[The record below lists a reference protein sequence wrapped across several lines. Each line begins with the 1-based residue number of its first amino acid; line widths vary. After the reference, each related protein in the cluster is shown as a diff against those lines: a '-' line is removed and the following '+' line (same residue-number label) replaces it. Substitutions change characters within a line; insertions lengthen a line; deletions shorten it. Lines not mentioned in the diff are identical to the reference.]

1 MENEDEPKTHLHVGC
16 QGERGMTGHLRALIP
31 GQGTPHHIWD
41 GVGCDRST
49 HHTNPRSSS
58 STGRARIVTNRV
70 VRSTRVAAAEVPSVP
85 DDQVTLPVPW
95 DPTIIH
101 ILGTVNQC

>member
-1 MENEDEPKTHLHVGC
+1 MVSVVIDQHIT
-16 QGERGMTGHLRALIP
+16 QTLRCSFP
-31 GQGTPHHIWD
+31 
-41 GVGCDRST
+41 
-49 HHTNPRSSS
+49 
-58 STGRARIVTNRV
+58 TGRARIVTNRV

-101 ILGTVNQC
+101 ILGAVINADHPHDRMGALPHQVDAACVWCASSAA